1 MITSDITWNELYSS
15 QEKFK
20 SYFNDIGFIWVKNF
34 IESPDQFQEI
44 VDRYTLTYSNDAARR
59 SNRFGKSKIKNVD
72 YGFGEIPLHSE
83 SSFSPNCP
91 EIIWFYC
98 VHTPSYSSESTKIC
112 DGSRV
117 WNKLSKSTKHFL
129 LSNPIEYELSIDLGR
144 EISNREWF
152 INRPGCGNAFINEG
166 RLNFTSKRYAVNE
179 LFDSSGKS
187 YIAFA
192 NHLFAPLEQETQI
205 LSRKVKGQEIP
216 SSLIQECNEICKEET
231 KDILW
236 ESGDFIFLN
245 NKRFMHGRGEINKD
259 SRRDIVISLTEKAT
273 F

>member
-44 VDRYTLTYSNDAARR
+44 VDRYTLTYSNDATRR

-98 VHTPSYSSESTKIC
+98 VHTPSYFRI
-112 DGSRV
+112 
-117 WNKLSKSTKHFL
+117 
-129 LSNPIEYELSIDLGR
+129 Y
-144 EISNREWF
+144 
-152 INRPGCGNAFINEG
+152 
-166 RLNFTSKRYAVNE
+166 
-179 LFDSSGKS
+179 
-187 YIAFA
+187 
-192 NHLFAPLEQETQI
+192 
-205 LSRKVKGQEIP
+205 
-216 SSLIQECNEICKEET
+216 
-231 KDILW
+231 
-236 ESGDFIFLN
+236 
-245 NKRFMHGRGEINKD
+245 
-259 SRRDIVISLTEKAT
+259 
-273 F
+273 